1 MFATGITWSQPAVY
15 ATFCQRLLGHGVSS
29 QQSKQTTHSTPSLRI
44 AEKRM
49 CVAHGHCLVLFN
61 LEQLSK
67 EFVHPSTHLP
77 THPSTHPSIHSP
89 IHPPIYSPTHPHT
102 HLPTHPSTHPPIH
115 PLIHPPFHTSIPL
128 FRKYMLSI
136 YCVPDIT
143 LNIVVRVVNK
153 QIKPLLLWKLHSAE
167 RRQKVNKWTNK
178 YIKINSFGSKT
189 NAKKMGHDASD
200 QGLELEE
207 TILDKCPRGGKTES
221 GPE

>member
-1 MFATGITWSQPAVY
+1 M
-15 ATFCQRLLGHGVSS
+15 
-29 QQSKQTTHSTPSLRI
+29 
-44 AEKRM
+44 
-49 CVAHGHCLVLFN
+49 
-61 LEQLSK
+61 
-67 EFVHPSTHLP
+67 
-77 THPSTHPSIHSP
+77 HPSIHPLAHPSFYP
-89 IHPPIYSPTHPHT
+89 SIHPFTHPPTHLLTHT
-102 HLPTHPSTHPPIH
+102 STYSSTHPPNH
-115 PLIHPPFHTSIPL
+115 PLIHPPFHASIPL
-128 FRKYMLSI
+128 FRIYMLSI

-153 QIKPLLLWKLHSAE
+153 QVRSLLLWKLHSAE